1 MTAIS
6 ALLLAARR
14 VAKEIAAPD
23 ADAVDHDARFPLAAV
38 MALKQ
43 EQLLSAYIPTEY
55 GGAGASLA
63 ELVEICD
70 ALARHCAATAMIF
83 AMHQIQVITLV
94 EHALDQEWYRDYLKQ
109 LVRHQYLI
117 ASVTSELGVGG
128 EMRRSLCALEYHDER
143 EAEHESTHFKLSK
156 HASTVSYGAQADALL
171 VTARRN
177 PQAAGNDQILVL
189 LQKADYTLTA
199 TGVWDTMGMR
209 GTCSPPFDLVAHG
222 SAAQIIDTDFASMA
236 EQTVVPVSHLLW
248 GGCWTGCAAAA
259 VNKARTFVRQQARRA
274 PGTVPPTALRLAE
287 LVSMQQSLRSAVA
300 ACLHEYQLLSQA
312 EQTADGV
319 LSSLSYSLKINN
331 LKIASSEALP
341 LLVMKALQICGI
353 QAYRNDQPYSM
364 SRHLRDSLSAALMVG
379 NDRML
384 ATNANLLLVLKDD

>member
-1 MTAIS
+1 MAATS
-6 ALLLAARR
+6 ALLLAAHR
-14 VAKEIAAPD
+14 VAKEVAAPD

-117 ASVTSELGVGG
+117 ASVTSEIGVGG
-128 EMRRSLCALEYHDER
+128 EMRHSLCALESDD
-143 EAEHESTHFKLSK
+143 AHEGEYFKLSK

-177 PQAAGNDQILVL
+177 PQAAGNDQVLVL
-189 LQKADYTLTA
+189 LQKTDYTLTA

-209 GTCSPPFDLVAHG
+209 GTCSPPFDLAAHG
-222 SAAQIIDTDFASMA
+222 HAAQIIDTDFASMA
-236 EQTVVPVSHLLW
+236 AQTVVPVSHLLW

-259 VNKARTFVRQQARRA
+259 VNKARAFVRQQARRA

-319 LSSLSYSLKINN
+319 LSSLSYSVKINN
-331 LKIASSEALP
+331 LKIAASEALP
-341 LLVMKALQICGI
+341 QLVMKALQICGI